1 MRALLLL
8 TLLLTVGEVTGL
20 LDAALQLD
28 CASCSTADQDGC
40 ALCPCCSQGRLL
52 CADEAQRLPAP
63 ALVAELD
70 LGAPRLAPVV
80 ERPRIFHPPRSAQG

>member
-20 LDAALQLD
+20 LDAALQNECVT
-28 CASCSTADQDGC
+28 CASGDGC

-52 CADEAQRLPAP
+52 CADEAQRLPEP
-63 ALVAELD
+63 ALVAALD
-70 LGAPRLAPVV
+70 VPAPRLEPVAG
-80 ERPRIFHPPRSAQG
+80 RPRIFHPPRSRAG